1 MLQIIRAELSDLHQI
16 QTIAYQTWPVT
27 FKNILSD
34 EQIEYMLEMMYST
47 NSLTTQV
54 QDKQHVFLLAMN
66 SNEFK
71 GFTSYEL
78 NYKGSKAT
86 KIHKI
91 YILPGQQGKGIGKS
105 LLDKVSEIALK
116 NSNSALSLNVNRQNA
131 AIDFYRKYGFK
142 IVAEENIP
150 IGNGFLME
158 DYVME
163 KLLYLPIKKR

>member
-1 MLQIIRAELSDLHQI
+1 MLQIIPVELSDLHQI

-34 EQIEYMLEMMYST
+34 EQIKYMLEMMYST
-47 NSLTTQV
+47 DSLTNQI
-54 QDKQHVFLLAMN
+54 QDKHHVFLLAKDN
-66 SNEFK
+66 K
-71 GFTSYEL
+71 GFTCFTSYEC
-78 NYKGSKAT
+78 NYKGSKST

-91 YILPGQQGKGIGKS
+91 YILPEQQGKGIGKS
-105 LLDKVSEIALK
+105 LLNKVGEIAIK
-116 NSNSALSLNVNRQNA
+116 NSNPALLLNVNRQNTA
-131 AIDFYRKYGFK
+131 TDFYQKYGFK

-163 KLLYLPIKKR
+163 KLL